1 MMSNIHQPTR
11 GNVMRKFFEW
21 FDSLTPNH
29 MLWAVTVYTLAMITI
44 VVFIHYLTHGDVHF
58 SLNI

>member
-1 MMSNIHQPTR
+1 
-11 GNVMRKFFEW
+11 MRRFFEW
-21 FDSLTPNH
+21 FDSLTPSH
-29 MLWAVTVYTLAMITI
+29 MLWAVMVYTLAMITI